1 MQIQKIQPNT
11 TFTSLKNPI
20 KTEKFLY
27 KDGFVIM
34 REAEKSDLIDV
45 ARNIKRWMT
54 QNYRFEHCMGNT
66 PEHKEARELFRA
78 LDKNKWL
85 REIKQYLVDLIK
97 NGEGK
102 SSILVARDQDNKLVG
117 YATMKRMDNDN
128 PSTAIIEDIHL
139 NYHYRDGNLG
149 KQLLKKITDTAQ
161 DQFKEIIVG
170 SYSLG
175 DRSIYYNEGYK
186 PIKSEPYRKFLQ
198 ARYNGVDS
206 ECFWLRKEM

>member
-20 KTEKFLY
+20 KTERFLY
-27 KDGFVIM
+27 KDGFVVM

-45 ARNIKRWMT
+45 ARSIKKWMS
-54 QNYRFEHCMGNT
+54 QSYKFEHCMGNT
-66 PEHKEARELFRA
+66 PEHKEAKELFRA
-78 LDKNKWL
+78 IDKNKWL

-117 YATMKRMDNDN
+117 YATMKKMDNDN

-149 KQLLKKITDTAQ
+149 EQLLKKITDTAKN
-161 DQFKEIIVG
+161 QFKTVIAA

-175 DRSIYYNEGYK
+175 DRNIYSDIGYR
-186 PIKSEPYRKFLQ
+186 PIESDSFRKYLQ
-198 ARYNGVDS
+198 SRYNGVNIKD
-206 ECFWLRKEM
+206 FWLKKEM